1 MNTKIKSAAMM
12 LAAVA
17 AVIAVVGS
25 IGTVGARDH
34 VPPLGIAFHFVGA
47 SDSCSDAAAGVVK
60 AGNGERETEG
70 LVSITSQSEY
80 AMSEA
85 AYRALRISEYGFDAL
100 QESIPRF
107 TGNVGKVCIFRV
119 IAA

>member
-1 MNTKIKSAAMM
+1 MNTKIKSVAMM

-17 AVIAVVGS
+17 ALIAVVWS
-25 IGTVGARDH
+25 IGTAGAHEH

-47 SDSCSDAAAGVVK
+47 GDNCSDATAGVVK
-60 AGNGERETEG
+60 AGKGERETEG

-80 AMSEA
+80 AEA
-85 AYRALRISEYGFDAL
+85 ESAYRALRVSEYGFDAL

-107 TGNVGKVCIFRV
+107 AGNIGKVCIFRV